1 MSRNNDVD
9 DDQDQTDLVPR
20 SQIRQLEEQAR
31 EAKELRAQLDKVT
44 RDNAFARAL
53 GTTDHPARQYF
64 EKGYDGELDVES
76 IRNAAKDAG
85 LIAGPTS
92 VAPAEQTQHDGPTP
106 QEMAAQARMSAAAEG
121 APGNRPVDLIEAFGP
136 RGSKSP
142 EEILEMC
149 RAAGRRI
156 SDDMQ

>member
-1 MSRNNDVD
+1 MPNDD
-9 DDQDQTDLVPR
+9 LDEDQTDLVPR
-20 SQIRQLEEQAR
+20 SQIRALEEK
-31 EAKELRAQLDKVT
+31 AKKATDLEAQLLTAQKDA
-44 RDNAFARAL
+44 AFARAL

-64 EKGYDGELDVES
+64 ERGYEGELDTES
-76 IRNAAKDAG
+76 IRNAAREAG
-85 LIAGPTS
+85 LISGQAN
-92 VAPAEQTQHDGPTP
+92 VAPAEQQNQPSA

-121 APGNRPVDLIEAFGP
+121 APGNQPTDLIDAFGP
-136 RGSKSP
+136 RGSKTP